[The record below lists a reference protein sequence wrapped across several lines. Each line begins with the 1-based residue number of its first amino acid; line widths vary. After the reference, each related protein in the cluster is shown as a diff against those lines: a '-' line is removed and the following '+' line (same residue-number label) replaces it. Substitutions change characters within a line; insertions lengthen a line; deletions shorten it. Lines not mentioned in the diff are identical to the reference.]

1 LEESLIFDVLNPE
14 FVERR
19 EVSLNETIA
28 LKDKDNNPVGIEVEV
43 FPVPGKIA
51 LYLEDETKGN
61 GFGSEPEDT
70 IGLKIIDTKTKNYFF
85 YIPGCSAMP
94 DELKDRLK
102 DAPMILFDGTLWKDD
117 EIIASNL
124 GINKTGLRMGHLS
137 MSGKE
142 GTMELLKDLNIKKK
156 FFIHINTT
164 NPALLEDS
172 PERKELNKKGWE
184 VSYDGMEINL

>member
-1 LEESLIFDVLNPE
+1 
-14 FVERR
+14 
-19 EVSLNETIA
+19 
-28 LKDKDNNPVGIEVEV
+28 
-43 FPVPGKIA
+43 
-51 LYLEDETKGN
+51 
-61 GFGSEPEDT
+61 
-70 IGLKIIDTKTKNYFF
+70 
-85 YIPGCSAMP
+85 MP

-117 EIIASNL
+117 EMLTANV
-124 GINKTGLRMGHLS
+124 GVKKTGERMGHLS

-172 PERKELNKKGWE
+172 PERKELNEKGWE
-184 VSYDGMEINL
+184 VSNDSMEVNL